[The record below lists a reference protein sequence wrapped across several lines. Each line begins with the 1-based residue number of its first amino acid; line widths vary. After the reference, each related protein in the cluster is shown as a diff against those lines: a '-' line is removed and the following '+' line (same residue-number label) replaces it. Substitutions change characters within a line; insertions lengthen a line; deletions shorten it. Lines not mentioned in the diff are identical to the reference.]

1 MTFFSMKMRVS
12 RTDCETTFRVSG
24 AEKILSEPELVVN
37 ARALI
42 ERALHHAKGDA
53 DYIQLKIEKAT
64 PESIEYIDALPVHT
78 IEVNGVAQGHEAILS
93 LLTKLGLKNGADIM
107 KKFHET
113 YAMRGAMLLDVDSL
127 ERLEPDHARGIRAT
141 YMDSDHSPLRPV
153 DDGKNHFQ

>member
-1 MTFFSMKMRVS
+1 MKMRVS
-12 RTDCETTFRVSG
+12 RTDGEMTFHVSG

-64 PESIEYIDALPVHT
+64 PESIEYIDAVPVHT
-78 IEVNGVAQGHEAILS
+78 IEVNDVAQGHEAILS
-93 LLTKLGLKNGADIM
+93 LLMKLGLKNGADIM

-141 YMDSDHSPLRPV
+141 YMDSEHSPLRPV

>member
-12 RTDCETTFRVSG
+12 RTDCETTFHVSG

-42 ERALHHAKGDA
+42 ERTLHHANGDA

-78 IEVNGVAQGHEAILS
+78 IKVNDVA
-93 LLTKLGLKNGADIM
+93 
-107 KKFHET
+107 
-113 YAMRGAMLLDVDSL
+113 
-127 ERLEPDHARGIRAT
+127 
-141 YMDSDHSPLRPV
+141 
-153 DDGKNHFQ
+153 

>member
-53 DYIQLKIEKAT
+53 DYI
-64 PESIEYIDALPVHT
+64 
-78 IEVNGVAQGHEAILS
+78 
-93 LLTKLGLKNGADIM
+93 
-107 KKFHET
+107 
-113 YAMRGAMLLDVDSL
+113 
-127 ERLEPDHARGIRAT
+127 
-141 YMDSDHSPLRPV
+141 
-153 DDGKNHFQ
+153 